1 MKFRQGKYRK
11 KGHSP
16 RSFKVNFD
24 LDMIDDQT
32 NTALLELY
40 EEAKEAL
47 LACEELPSHQKH
59 WFRQMFE
66 KHGDL
71 LGPKVTFVL
80 QSIESAYQ
88 AFTPSI
94 TESPQEYL
102 VGDLTAD
109 KAWYTDT
116 AQDAK
121 RLFDLLPVAIRKA
134 GKKLTIFA
142 ISATFCLLISLV
154 SVRICPFLQNSC
166 QRTSFIQ
173 DNSFTVRRVHL
184 HLFVFTHG

>member
-1 MKFRQGKYRK
+1 MGDTDDEEEGMAMAMASTVNNNNPGNNDNNNSHDPNNTAAVAFAVSHDNKEEEVGTDDEEEEMLLASTVNSHDPWETTNANIQSVSPNNAVTGSSKDMKFRQGKYRK

-32 NTALLELY
+32 NTAFLELY

-88 AFTPSI
+88 AFT
-94 TESPQEYL
+94 
-102 VGDLTAD
+102 
-109 KAWYTDT
+109 
-116 AQDAK
+116 
-121 RLFDLLPVAIRKA
+121 
-134 GKKLTIFA
+134 
-142 ISATFCLLISLV
+142 
-154 SVRICPFLQNSC
+154 
-166 QRTSFIQ
+166 
-173 DNSFTVRRVHL
+173 
-184 HLFVFTHG
+184 